1 MIYDNFGDW
10 LKAKLKDNN
19 ILQKELAKQICVST
33 NTVTSWTTNAREPG
47 IRNFKWI
54 CRFLAIVENKTDAAI
69 LYEAL
74 EYF

>member
-1 MIYDNFGDW
+1 MKHKTFGAW
-10 LKAKLKDNN
+10 LKAKLKENN
-19 ILQKELAKQICVST
+19 VQQKELAYQIAVSK
-33 NTVTSWTTNAREPG
+33 NTVTSWTTNAREPS

-54 CRFLAIVENKTDAAI
+54 CRFIAIIENKTDADI